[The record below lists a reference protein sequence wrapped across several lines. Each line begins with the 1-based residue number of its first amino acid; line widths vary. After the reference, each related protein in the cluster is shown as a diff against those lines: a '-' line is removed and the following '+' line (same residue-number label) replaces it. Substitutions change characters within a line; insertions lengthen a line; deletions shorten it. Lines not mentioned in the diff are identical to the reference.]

1 MKTIAICNHKGGVGK
16 TALSMAIAEGL
27 HRKGKRTLLVD
38 LDQQMNATQQAKIDT
53 TDEVTVYDLLTSF
66 DYTAKDGIKHFDG
79 GDIIPGDV
87 LVSNAESDMAKL
99 DTRLTMLAD
108 AMEGIDDDYD
118 YAIIDCP
125 PSLGLVTRNAMVA
138 ADELIVPVIPNR
150 SSLKGFTNI
159 QKCVN
164 SVRRNKRL
172 NPNLRIAGIVVNM
185 FDGRT
190 SLSRGVV
197 NELPSIARAANTKMF
212 HTIIRKC
219 EAELMEENEKRRNV
233 ELAYLSLMLSG
244 KKVSECELAS
254 EVLKIS
260 RAKGEKSLAM
270 LVQSSIKITVKVLSL
285 LRQRRSCPMET
296 MVSRL
301 DLMLSKVASSE
312 TSAVFNGI
320 LKSWQSSKRSHCMP
334 SEIRFCRYRG

>member
-150 SSLKGFTNI
+150 SSLKGF
-159 QKCVN
+159 
-164 SVRRNKRL
+164 R
-172 NPNLRIAGIVVNM
+172 RIAIRLGFVSIVRLLTRLLMLLGELFVALQSIIQIRFRSRAGGYDFVCMLGNIHGKKIKVDTGPVIERIDNLFTDKLFTGAKTFALFLGDLRLLPFFLFLQGGDLAIDV
-185 FDGRT
+185 FDTLWHGT
-190 SLSRGVV
+190 FLSFGYYSSLS
-197 NELPSIARAANTKMF
+197 SF
-212 HTIIRKC
+212 
-219 EAELMEENEKRRNV
+219 
-233 ELAYLSLMLSG
+233 
-244 KKVSECELAS
+244 
-254 EVLKIS
+254 
-260 RAKGEKSLAM
+260 
-270 LVQSSIKITVKVLSL
+270 
-285 LRQRRSCPMET
+285 
-296 MVSRL
+296 
-301 DLMLSKVASSE
+301 
-312 TSAVFNGI
+312 
-320 LKSWQSSKRSHCMP
+320 
-334 SEIRFCRYRG
+334 

>member
-27 HRKGKRTLLVD
+27 HRKDKRTLLVD

-150 SSLKGFTNI
+150 SSLKGLPRSVTKTCSKI
-159 QKCVN
+159 LLYAMSCLRVAVTQKRFATVMPVPCPTM
-164 SVRRNKRL
+164 VRT
-172 NPNLRIAGIVVNM
+172 M
-185 FDGRT
+185 F
-190 SLSRGVV
+190 
-197 NELPSIARAANTKMF
+197 ELPARRERTLFSIR
-212 HTIIRKC
+212 
-219 EAELMEENEKRRNV
+219 
-233 ELAYLSLMLSG
+233 
-244 KKVSECELAS
+244 
-254 EVLKIS
+254 
-260 RAKGEKSLAM
+260 
-270 LVQSSIKITVKVLSL
+270 
-285 LRQRRSCPMET
+285 
-296 MVSRL
+296 
-301 DLMLSKVASSE
+301 LSKAVALANRAIGMSS
-312 TSAVFNGI
+312 T
-320 LKSWQSSKRSHCMP
+320 K
-334 SEIRFCRYRG
+334 

>member
-159 QKCVN
+159 QEQGNPDGKWVYYDTITGQMHHGESCIDGNWYYFDDYTGKMVHGEYQRN
-164 SVRRNKRL
+164 GNWYYYDSVTGIMAHGWTTLPNGNRYYYDEVTGIRR
-172 NPNLRIAGIVVNM
+172 
-185 FDGRT
+185 
-190 SLSRGVV
+190 
-197 NELPSIARAANTKMF
+197 
-212 HTIIRKC
+212 
-219 EAELMEENEKRRNV
+219 
-233 ELAYLSLMLSG
+233 
-244 KKVSECELAS
+244 
-254 EVLKIS
+254 
-260 RAKGEKSLAM
+260 
-270 LVQSSIKITVKVLSL
+270 
-285 LRQRRSCPMET
+285 
-296 MVSRL
+296 
-301 DLMLSKVASSE
+301 
-312 TSAVFNGI
+312 
-320 LKSWQSSKRSHCMP
+320 
-334 SEIRFCRYRG
+334 